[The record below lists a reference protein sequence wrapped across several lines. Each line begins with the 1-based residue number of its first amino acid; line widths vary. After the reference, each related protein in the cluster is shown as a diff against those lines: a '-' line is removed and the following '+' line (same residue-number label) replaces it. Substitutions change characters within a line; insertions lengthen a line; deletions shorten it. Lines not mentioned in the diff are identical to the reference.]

1 MGTFTGALQIRG
13 PGQAEGKTVQ
23 ALVDT
28 DATYT
33 MLPRPLLKH
42 LGVVPIDRM
51 RFRLANEQVVSY
63 PLGEAR
69 VRINGKE
76 RTTVVVFGE
85 PGASPVLGAVTL
97 ESFGL
102 AVDTVNQRLVGVEEL
117 LKSVY
122 P

>member
-1 MGTFTGALQIRG
+1 MGTFTVDLQIRG
-13 PGQAEGKTVQ
+13 PGQAEGETVQ

-28 DATYT
+28 RATYT
-33 MLPRPLLKH
+33 MLPRPLLEH

-85 PGASPVLGAVTL
+85 PGASPVLGSVTL

-102 AVDTVNQRLVGVEEL
+102 AVDNVNRRLVGVEGL
-117 LKSVY
+117 LKPVY
-122 P
+122 S